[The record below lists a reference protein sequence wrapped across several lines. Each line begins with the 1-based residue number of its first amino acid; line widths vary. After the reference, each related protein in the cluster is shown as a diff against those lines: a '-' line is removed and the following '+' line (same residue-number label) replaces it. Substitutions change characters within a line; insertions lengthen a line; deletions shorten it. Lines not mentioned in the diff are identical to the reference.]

1 MDKNKQPHEQ
11 MTDKNNNL
19 SSAQEVLYQKDFNK
33 ADKAIDRV
41 GNDNKSKNNKS
52 T

>member
-33 ADKAIDRV
+33 ADKAIEQEE
-41 GNDNKSKNNKS
+41 NDNKSKDN
-52 T
+52 